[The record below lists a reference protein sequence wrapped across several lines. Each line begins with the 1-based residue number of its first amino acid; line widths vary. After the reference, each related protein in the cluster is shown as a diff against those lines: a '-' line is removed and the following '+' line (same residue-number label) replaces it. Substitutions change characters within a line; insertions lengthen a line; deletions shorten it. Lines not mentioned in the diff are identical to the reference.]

1 MIVEARNTATGE
13 SHYFNVNFA
22 PKSGKPYQFMW
33 FDGRRAVLE
42 LHPVPGAPPDAEVLI
57 ATFDVPSHEI
67 FVQSG
72 R

>member
-1 MIVEARNTATGE
+1 MIVEARDTATGE
-13 SHYFNVNFA
+13 SYFFNVNFA
-22 PKSGKPYQFMW
+22 AKNGKPYQFMW

-42 LHPVPGAPPDAEVLI
+42 VHPVSEAPPDAEVLI

-67 FVQSG
+67 FVQAG